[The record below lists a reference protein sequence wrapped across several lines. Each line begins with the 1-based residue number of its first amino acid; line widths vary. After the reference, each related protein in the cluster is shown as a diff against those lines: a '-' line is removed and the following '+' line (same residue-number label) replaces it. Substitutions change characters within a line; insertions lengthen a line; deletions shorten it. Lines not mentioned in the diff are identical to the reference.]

1 MIADILVIGSGI
13 SGLTFAIKVAEKNS
27 NVQVVSICKNSPME
41 SNTRYAQGGIAVV
54 SNFQKDSHEKH
65 IQDTLLAGAR
75 MGDPEVVDFVV
86 KEGNERLAE
95 LMAWGAHFDTETNA
109 ELHLVKEGGH
119 SEKRI
124 VHYKDKTGQQIQEKL
139 VDKIKSLPNV
149 ILLEGHTLVD
159 LITDHH
165 TKTNYERCYGAYVI
179 SKEKQEIIKI
189 ASKLTVLSTGGIG
202 SLYAHTTNPPN
213 ATGDGLGAAYRAKV
227 YMEDLPY
234 VQFHPTALLPKVN
247 GHTFLISEAVRGAGA
262 LLKNAKGDYFM
273 SRYDKRGELA
283 PRDIVSRA
291 IQIEIQKSGTDSVF
305 LDCTAIKQE
314 KFVKAFPQIFETC
327 QELGIDPS
335 KDAIPVIP
343 AAHYICGGIKVDAHA
358 ESELKGLYAIG
369 ECSCTGLHGA
379 NRLASNSLLESLV
392 FSHRAAV
399 HAIDAL
405 HDEFPDRAFYDAIP
419 EWQGE
424 PYISYEKDSTIESL
438 RVELQEIMTVHV
450 GIFKTNKSLKK
461 AENELENIYEK
472 VMTMYR
478 GNKLTPELCELRNM
492 VSIAHLLTQQALD
505 IKINKGVFYN
515 EDNEY

>member
-1 MIADILVIGSGI
+1 MD
-13 SGLTFAIKVAEKNS
+13 
-27 NVQVVSICKNSPME
+27 VV
-41 SNTRYAQGGIAVV
+41 
-54 SNFQKDSHEKH
+54 
-65 IQDTLLAGAR
+65 
-75 MGDPEVVDFVV
+75 
-86 KEGNERLAE
+86 
-95 LMAWGAHFDTETNA
+95 
-109 ELHLVKEGGH
+109 
-119 SEKRI
+119 
-124 VHYKDKTGQQIQEKL
+124 
-139 VDKIKSLPNV
+139 
-149 ILLEGHTLVD
+149 
-159 LITDHH
+159 
-165 TKTNYERCYGAYVI
+165 YGAYVI

-273 SRYDKRGELA
+273 SRYDERGELA

-291 IQIEIQKSGTDSVF
+291 IQIEIQKSGVDSVF
-305 LDCTAIKQE
+305 LDCTTIEQK
-314 KFVKAFPQIFETC
+314 KFAEAFPQIFETC
-327 QELGIDPS
+327 HKLGIDPS

-343 AAHYICGGIKVDAHA
+343 AAHYICGGIKVNAYA
-358 ESELKGLYAIG
+358 ESELKGLYAVG

-405 HDEFPDRAFYDAIP
+405 HDELPDRAFYDAIP
-419 EWQGE
+419 EWEGV

-438 RVELQEIMTVHV
+438 RVELQEIMTAHA
-450 GIFKTNKSLKK
+450 GIFKTNKSLEK

-472 VMTMYR
+472 VMTIYH

-515 EDNEY
+515 EDNEN